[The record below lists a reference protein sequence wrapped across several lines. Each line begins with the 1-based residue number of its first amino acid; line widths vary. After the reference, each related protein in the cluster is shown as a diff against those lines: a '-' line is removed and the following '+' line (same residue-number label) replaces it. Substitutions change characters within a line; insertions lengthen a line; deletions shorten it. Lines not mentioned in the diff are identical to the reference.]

1 MKITG
6 LRPGEKSV
14 AEMRKDFNKFVFKL
28 FAFMFVGWA
37 GIVLPVLFF
46 NPGGYFRAV
55 AEPPAAVVAA
65 SPLQVYDVTTFGAI
79 NDGDPAHCAV
89 NTAAI
94 QQAFNAAAA
103 SPAPVYFPLGRGFAV
118 NNGML
123 KLTAPNMVIFGCG
136 SMGTVPDWAQ
146 TSFLAGYGP
155 GSTITVAQG
164 GSTIKGLAF
173 RSDGQ
178 SGADASIL
186 ITQTQVTV
194 DDVFMDG
201 PNRGIRVQFQDFVG
215 GQVWLKNILIGGKIK
230 SAGLDISAG
239 GGAVLLDHIRTFNGD
254 MEAGT
259 PQPKYGV
266 LVRSAGELIMTK
278 SDICNCGTNL
288 AIMPGIDGV
297 ANTYVQAVSIS
308 DCLFDNG
315 NQDQICI
322 RPMGSSFVLNA
333 NLVNVWCSSVNN
345 GNGTWPGNGITVDGA
360 QSHTAVGFPAICN
373 VTVSNSLFQNSEGH
387 CGGYFD
393 TVTGLSVVNC
403 GAWNNFVGFQTRR
416 CTGVMALNKA
426 GSYMPSAL
434 GFPQAGNKAYGI
446 LLEKSPMVFNPS
458 DNALAGNGVGPYR
471 IIP

>member
-1 MKITG
+1 MRNT
-6 LRPGEKSV
+6 EKTV
-14 AEMRKDFNKFVFKL
+14 AQMRKDFYKFVFNL
-28 FAFMFVGWA
+28 FVFMLVGWA

-46 NPGGYFRAV
+46 NPGGHFRAV
-55 AEPPAAVVAA
+55 AEPPAIVSA
-65 SPLQVYDVTTFGAI
+65 SPLLVYDVTAFGAI

-94 QQAFNAAAA
+94 QSAFDAAVA
-103 SPAPVYFPLGRGFAV
+103 SPAPIYFPPGRGFCV
-118 NNGML
+118 NNGVL
-123 KLTAPNMVIFGCG
+123 KLNNPNMVVYGCG
-136 SMGTVPDWAQ
+136 GMGTVPDWAQ
-146 TSFLAGYGP
+146 TSFLAGYGA
-155 GSTITVAQG
+155 GSTISVLQG
-164 GSTIKGLAF
+164 GSTIKGLGF

-201 PNRGIRVQFQDFVG
+201 PNRGIRVEFG
-215 GQVWLKNILIGGKIK
+215 YNMPGQCWLKNILIGGMIK

-315 NQDQICI
+315 NADQVCI
-322 RPMGSSFVLNA
+322 RPYGSSFVLNV
-333 NLVNVWCSSVNN
+333 NMVNVWGSSVNN
-345 GNGTWPGNGITVDGA
+345 GNGTWPGNGLTVDGS
-360 QSHTAVGFPAICN
+360 QSHTAVGFPSVCN
-373 VTVSNSLFQNSEGH
+373 VTVSNSLFQNAVNH
-387 CGGYFD
+387 CGIYAS
-393 TVTGLSVVNC
+393 TVTGLSAVNC
-403 GAWNNFVGFQTRR
+403 GAWNNFVGIQTYR
-416 CTGVMALNKA
+416 CTGAVSLNKCGA
-426 GSYMPSAL
+426 YMPACL
-434 GFPQAGNKAYGI
+434 GFPQAGNANCGV
-446 LLEKSPMVFNPS
+446 LLQSSPMVFNPA
-458 DNALAGNGVGPYR
+458 DNALAGNRLASYR
-471 IIP
+471 ILP